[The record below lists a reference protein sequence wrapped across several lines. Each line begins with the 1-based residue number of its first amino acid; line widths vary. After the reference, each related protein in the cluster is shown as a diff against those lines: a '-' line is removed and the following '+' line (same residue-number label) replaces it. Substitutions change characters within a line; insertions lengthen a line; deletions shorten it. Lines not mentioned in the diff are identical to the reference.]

1 MNYEEA
7 SALAKAI
14 LESAPK
20 AARKNAKTG
29 FELMMFDFYT
39 TAIECIEK
47 QIPKS
52 GNVGFAKFCEC
63 PKCEWIIETLEPFNY
78 CPNCGQAIK
87 WREEE

>member
-7 SALAKAI
+7 K
-14 LESAPK
+14 
-20 AARKNAKTG
+20 RKIEIYCEHICIWDKDYCNSCENKV
-29 FELMMFDFYT
+29 
-39 TAIECIEK
+39 AIEALEK

-78 CPNCGQAIK
+78 CPNCGQAID
-87 WREEE
+87 WSEVE